1 MMKTI
6 LVTGASGFI
15 GSHTLNWLSQI
26 SDIHLIAACRDTNRL
41 PAGFEGEIRQGDFR
55 DPIYLTH
62 LLDGVDVVVNAMAW
76 TSLWRHRHESE
87 ALFLKP
93 TLTLIDRFVN
103 SSASRLINIST
114 TSAASPGKSR
124 DAMSAGVPR
133 HYWPHLCNV
142 IRIENHLRE
151 IANDGKCVVNL
162 RLGIFTGEH
171 YALGI
176 LPILLPR
183 LRTHLVPWVAGG
195 KTHLPIADG
204 RDYAQAM
211 GLAAID
217 EKLRGFNSFN
227 VVGKE
232 VPTIREVIM
241 FIHHEF
247 GYPKPHFS
255 VPFIAAYA
263 FAWLMER
270 IDLIVPWEPLIV
282 RSIVHLLEETGA
294 DNDRVT
300 AALGYQPQYD
310 WQNAIRLQ
318 VAEMQQRQ
326 QHPMRMSMP
335 VS

>member
-1 MMKTI
+1 MKTI
-6 LVTGASGFI
+6 LVIGASGFI
-15 GSHTLNWLSQI
+15 GSHTLNWLSKV
-26 SDIHLIAACRDTNRL
+26 SDIHLIAACRDMDRL
-41 PAGFEGEIRQGDFR
+41 PVAFDGEIRQGDLR
-55 DPIYLTH
+55 DPDYLAH

-76 TSLWRHRHESE
+76 TSLWRHRRESE
-87 ALFLKP
+87 AMFLKP
-93 TLTLIDRFVN
+93 TVALIDRFVR
-103 SSASRLINIST
+103 SSAERLINIST
-114 TSAASPGKSR
+114 TSAASPDKSS
-124 DAMSAGVPR
+124 DAMSAGISR
-133 HYWPHLCNV
+133 RYWPHLCNV
-142 IRIENHLRE
+142 IRIENHLRK
-151 IANDGKCVVNL
+151 IANDEKCVVNL
-162 RLGIFTGEH
+162 RLGIFAGEH

-217 EKLRGFNSFN
+217 EGLRGFNSYN
-227 VVGKE
+227 VVGKQ
-232 VPTIREVIM
+232 VPTTREVIM

-255 VPFIAAYA
+255 VPFFTAYA
-263 FAWLMER
+263 FAWLMEQ
-270 IDLIVPWEPLIV
+270 IDLFVPWEPLIV

-300 AALGYQPQYD
+300 AALGYRPEYD
-310 WQNAIRLQ
+310 WRDTIRLQ

-326 QHPMRMSMP
+326 QRPMRMAMP
-335 VS
+335 DS